1 MLFQNNSFYQ
11 IMLHKLTSSEEDY
24 TMESE
29 FVEYKRIDL
38 SFFVDYTG
46 I

>member
-11 IMLHKLTSSEEDY
+11 IMLHKLTSLEEDY
-24 TMESE
+24 TMESG

-38 SFFVDYTG
+38 SIYVDYTG